1 MELMEKILGSI
12 RRPDGIQVLWKE
24 RKAIKSRVFSF
35 DAIISMQVNALD
47 LLVNP
52 PDYRIDIEDNRIR
65 ATKFS
70 IFSTEG

>member
-1 MELMEKILGSI
+1 MERILGSI

-24 RKAIKSRVFSF
+24 SEEIKSRVFPF
-35 DAIISMQVNALD
+35 DAIVSMQVNALD

-52 PDYRIDIEDNRIR
+52 PDYRIDIEDKRIK
-65 ATKFS
+65 ASKFC